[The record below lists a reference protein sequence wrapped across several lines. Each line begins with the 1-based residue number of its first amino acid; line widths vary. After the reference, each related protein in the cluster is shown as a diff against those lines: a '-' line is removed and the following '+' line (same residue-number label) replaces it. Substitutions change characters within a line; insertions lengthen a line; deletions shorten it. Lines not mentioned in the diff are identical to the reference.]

1 MKLVVFGP
9 KRLGALLEDGSIVDL
24 NLAYEALLAEG
35 GVPGAKAK
43 ASAKVPTCLLAF
55 IEEGEKGLK
64 AAAKAIEYVKKGA
77 TKSACGQKLVYK
89 GDKVKI
95 HAPLPSLASRLA
107 MAGANYFDHSA
118 AMTTMM
124 SGNPITAEELR
135 RRHKEEGGTA
145 VWGFWKHARNVVSPG
160 GTVTYPASTDRLD
173 YEVEVAAVIGK
184 KGKDIP
190 EEEAMEHVYGYTI
203 VLDMSKR
210 STIPPP
216 PPTARRGMTG
226 GLFLGKNFDTSVPMG
241 PYLVTAD
248 EVGDPHKLKLGLNV
262 NGEVRQDGS
271 QEDMIR
277 GYPFWINHVSND
289 MTLYPGDI
297 ICGGTCAGTAADT
310 SPRDPDR
317 KALPERFLKPG
328 DAIEAWA
335 DKIGTLNVSVV
346 AKE

>member
-24 NLAYEALLAEG
+24 NLAYEALLAEE
-35 GVPGAKAK
+35 GVPRAKAT

-77 TKSACGQKLVYK
+77 TKTASGKKLLYK
-89 GDKVKI
+89 GDEVKI
-95 HAPLPSLASRLA
+95 HAPLPSLATRLA
-107 MAGANYFDHSA
+107 MAGANFFDHSA
-118 AMTTMM
+118 GMTTMM
-124 SGNPITAEELR
+124 SGKQITKEELKKQHAEE
-135 RRHKEEGGTA
+135 GVA

-210 STIPPP
+210 SQVPPP
-216 PPTARRGMTG
+216 PPTTGRGMRG
-226 GLFLGKNFDTSVPMG
+226 GLFLAKNFDTSVPMG
-241 PYLVTAD
+241 PCLVTAD
-248 EVGDPHKLKLGLNV
+248 EVGDPHKLKIGLNV

-310 SPRDPDR
+310 SPRGDDG
-317 KALPERFLKPG
+317 KAKPELFLKPG

-335 DKIGTLNVSVV
+335 DKIGKLHVTVV

>member
-1 MKLVVFGP
+1 MKLVAFGP

-24 NLAYEALLAEG
+24 NLAYETLLVEEG
-35 GVPGAKAK
+35 VSGAKAK
-43 ASAKVPTCLLAF
+43 ASAKVPSCLLAF

-64 AAAKAIEYVKKGA
+64 GAAKAIEYVKKGA
-77 TKSACGQKLVYK
+77 TKTACGQKLLYK
-89 GDKVKI
+89 GDEVKI
-95 HAPLPSLASRLA
+95 HAPLPSLATRLA

-124 SGNPITAEELR
+124 SGKTVTKEELKKQ
-135 RRHKEEGGTA
+135 HEEEGVA
-145 VWGFWKHARNVVSPG
+145 VWGFWKHARNVIGPG
-160 GTVTYPASTDRLD
+160 KSVIYPDSTDRLD
-173 YEVEVAAVIGK
+173 YEVEVGAVIGR

-190 EEEAMEHVYGYTI
+190 EEEAMDHVYGYTV

-210 STIPPP
+210 SQIPPP
-216 PPTARRGMTG
+216 PPTTRRSMSG
-226 GLFLGKNFDTSVPMG
+226 GLFLAKNFDTSVPMG
-241 PYLVTAD
+241 PCLVTAD
-248 EVGDPHKLKLGLNV
+248 EVGDPHKLKIGLNV

-310 SPRDPDR
+310 SPRGPDR
-317 KALPERFLKPG
+317 KAFPERFLKPG

-335 DKIGTLNVSVV
+335 EKIGKFHVNVV